1 MRTLFTLGC
10 LIGLACGGSTTSPS
24 PANTTPGTPS
34 PTSFAGSYTTRVTLT
49 SNNCGTINVQDNPT
63 TVTHDAASGAVT
75 FTHVGFTYS
84 GSVKADSTFTTTPR
98 GVNVNDGFN
107 YSIAIAGRFR
117 PLAFDADATV
127 DRTGGSAACRYIVHW
142 AGSR

>member
-1 MRTLFTLGC
+1 MKTLLAIAC
-10 LIGLACGGSTTSPS
+10 SSGLACGGSTTNPGPTNTNPS
-24 PANTTPGTPS
+24 TQT

-49 SNNCGTINVQDNPT
+49 SNNCGTINVADNPT
-63 TVTHDAASGAVT
+63 VVTHDVASGAVT
-75 FTHVGFTYS
+75 FTHAGFTYS

-117 PLAFDADATV
+117 ALALDADATV
-127 DRTGGSAACRYIVHW
+127 DRTGGSAACRYVVHW